1 MKGLFPRLEA
11 IYDPDRKNDTRY
23 GGAIILKRMWDYL
36 DCNRLLHSAGIQ
48 KRSGVPASCLAFNYV
63 LKPMMDAGSIKR
75 ANTRT
80 RGDQLLQALIPG
92 HDQSTL
98 NRFLNGPHD
107 WLTLNDLRIQ
117 ELQKRSR
124 TRALEEGGLIVL
136 DDVVIRK
143 SGERMEEIAYVWDP
157 VEGKAVLGYD
167 LVVLYYTDAE
177 KSYPLSFAYKLK
189 ENDRISLAIQLAEGL
204 GRLGVEARRV
214 VFDAWYFALEL
225 ITHLRDLG
233 LSWVTR
239 SKKNRLF
246 TVDGA
251 TVHAEDIIQ
260 SGTKEAEAQLPGYG
274 PVKVVVAEINDKKRL
289 LVTGDL
295 RMKWKEVVKVY
306 RDRFL
311 IDNPFFRDSKQ
322 EMGLADFHTRRFGA
336 LVAHTVMCFLSYTLV
351 SLVRLFDRGLLD
363 KTVGWVKEN
372 LFRAVAGVKRVGG
385 GLAVILGRGLELISS
400 LSHAVSI

>member
-36 DCNRLLHSAGIQ
+36 DCDRLIHSAGIQ

-75 ANTRT
+75 VNTRT

-98 NRFLNGPHD
+98 NRFLNGDHD
-107 WLTLNDLRIQ
+107 WEALNDLRIQ
-117 ELQKRSR
+117 ELQKRRR
-124 TRALEEGGLIVL
+124 TRALEGGLIVL

-157 VEGKAVLGYD
+157 VDGKAVLGYD
-167 LVVLYYTDAE
+167 LVVLYYTDGE
-177 KSYPLSFAYKLK
+177 KSYPLNFAYKLK
-189 ENDRISLAIQLAEGL
+189 ENDRISLAVQLAEGL
-204 GRLGVEARRV
+204 GELGVDARHV
-214 VFDAWYFALEL
+214 VFDAWYFALDL
-225 ITHLRDLG
+225 VTALRDLG
-233 LSWVTR
+233 LTWVTR
-239 SKKNRLF
+239 SKRNRLF
-246 TVDGA
+246 IVDGA
-251 TVHAEDIIQ
+251 TVHAEEIIR
-260 SGTKEAEAQLPGYG
+260 SGVRETVAQLPGYG
-274 PVKVVVAEINDKKRL
+274 PVKVVVAEINDNKRL

-322 EMGLADFHTRRFGA
+322 EMGLACFHTRRFRA
-336 LVAHTVMCFLSYTLV
+336 LIAHTVMCFLSHTLV

-372 LFRAVAGVKRVGG
+372 LFRAVAGVRRAGG
-385 GLAVILGRGLELISS
+385 GLAVILGRGLELVSS
-400 LSHAVSI
+400 LSNAILI

>member
-1 MKGLFPRLEA
+1 MKEPFPRFEA

-36 DCNRLLHSAGIQ
+36 DCDRLIHSAGIQ

-80 RGDQLLQALIPG
+80 RGDQLLQALIPS

-107 WLTLNDLRIQ
+107 WHALNDLRVQ
-117 ELQKRSR
+117 ELQKRGR
-124 TRALEEGGLIVL
+124 TKALEDGLIVL
-136 DDVVIRK
+136 DDVVIKK

-157 VEGKAVLGYD
+157 VDRKTVLGYD
-167 LVVLYYTDAE
+167 LVALYYTDAE

-189 ENDRISLAIQLAEGL
+189 ENDRISLAVQLAEGL
-204 GRLGVEARRV
+204 GELGVEAKLM

-225 ITHLRDLG
+225 ITRLRDLG

-239 SKKNRLF
+239 SKRNRLF

-251 TVHAEDIIQ
+251 TVHAEDIIR
-260 SGTKEAEAQLPGYG
+260 SGVREAEAQLPGYG
-274 PVKVVVAEINDKKRL
+274 PVKVVVAKINDNKRL

-295 RMKWKEVVKVY
+295 RMRWEEVVKVY

-322 EMGLADFHTRRFGA
+322 EMGLADFHTRRFRA
-336 LVAHTVMCFLSYTLV
+336 LVAHTVMSFLSHTLV

>member
-23 GGAIILKRMWDYL
+23 GGAIIMKRMWDYL
-36 DCNRLLHSAGIQ
+36 DCDRLISSAGIQ

-107 WLTLNDLRIQ
+107 WYALNDLRIQ
-117 ELQKRSR
+117 ELQKRGR
-124 TRALEEGGLIVL
+124 TRALEGGLIVL

-143 SGERMEEIAYVWDP
+143 SGERMEKITYVWDP

-167 LVVLYYTDAE
+167 LVVLYYTDGE

-189 ENDRISLAIQLAEGL
+189 ENDRISLAVQLAEGL
-204 GRLGVEARRV
+204 GGLGVEARHV

-225 ITHLRDLG
+225 VKALRNLK
-233 LSWVTR
+233 LFWVTK
-239 SKKNRLF
+239 SKKNRIFVLNE
-246 TVDGA
+246 A
-251 TVHAEDIIQ
+251 EMHAEEIIR
-260 SGTKEAEAQLPGYG
+260 SGVREAVAQLPGYG
-274 PVKVVVAEINDKKRL
+274 PVKVVVAEINDKRRL
-289 LVTGDL
+289 L
-295 RMKWKEVVKVY
+295 
-306 RDRFL
+306 
-311 IDNPFFRDSKQ
+311 
-322 EMGLADFHTRRFGA
+322 A
-336 LVAHTVMCFLSYTLV
+336 LT
-351 SLVRLFDRGLLD
+351 
-363 KTVGWVKEN
+363 
-372 LFRAVAGVKRVGG
+372 
-385 GLAVILGRGLELISS
+385 IL
-400 LSHAVSI
+400 